1 MDNRILITGG
11 TGFIGQSLCQQLIS
25 KGYAPTVF
33 SRQSTANVQALC
45 GRVEALGD
53 LELLRGHPG
62 FGAVINLAGGGI
74 ADKRWSDRRQ
84 QELRDSCIGL
94 TRLLAHVIRSRESLP
109 RVRVSGFSVGFS
121 RHQTR

>member
-45 GRVEALGD
+45 VRVEALGD

-62 FGAVINLAGGGI
+62 FGAVINLAGEGI
-74 ADKRWSDRRQ
+74 ADKRWSDRRK
-84 QELRDSCIGL
+84 QELRDSRIGL
-94 TRLLAHVIRSRESLP
+94 TSLLATVIRSW
-109 RVRVSGFSVGFS
+109 
-121 RHQTR
+121 